1 MSWQT
6 FIQSQ
11 LEQRQQASA
20 WRKRICIDSGNGRAL
35 SINGKNYLNF
45 SGNDYLGLS
54 HHPKVIKAWQQG
66 ASVYGTGSGGSGHV
80 TGFTQAH
87 AQLENSLAQWLGY
100 PRALLFISGFAANQ
114 AVIGA
119 LMVQGDRI
127 LADKLSHA
135 SILEA
140 SMLSSA
146 NLRRFSHNSPSSL
159 EKLLTYPTEGK
170 TLVIT
175 EGVFSMDGDSAPL
188 KQLQQLTSQQFS
200 SQQHAWLMVDDAHGI
215 GVRGQEGRGSCDV
228 YGIKPE
234 LLVVTFGK
242 AFGLSGAAVL
252 CDDQTADYFI
262 QAARHLIY
270 STSMPPA
277 QAVALSEA
285 LNQIRQ
291 ADPARERLQQNIRY
305 FRQHF
310 QQKAMKLAAS
320 DTAIQPLIVGDNN
333 HSLQLS
339 EYLRENGLWVQAI
352 RPPTVPPGSARLRI
366 TLSAAHHQQDIDPL
380 LEALNDFAIK

>member
-1 MSWQT
+1 MSWQA

-11 LEQRQQASA
+11 LSLRKRDFA
-20 WRKRICIDSGNGRAL
+20 WRKRTCIDFSTGRELHVSGE
-35 SINGKNYLNF
+35 KYLNF

-54 HHPKVIKAWQQG
+54 HHPKVVEAWQQG
-66 ASVYGTGSGGSGHV
+66 AALYGVGSGGSGHV

-87 AQLENSLAQWLGY
+87 YDLENNLSEWLDY

-114 AVIGA
+114 AVITA
-119 LMVQGDRI
+119 LMGQGDRI

-146 NLRRFSHNSPSSL
+146 NLRRFTHNSSLALQKLFTNPS
-159 EKLLTYPTEGK
+159 EGK
-170 TLVIT
+170 TLVVT

-188 KQLQQLTSQQFS
+188 DDLHKLAQEN
-200 SQQHAWLMVDDAHGI
+200 HAWLMVDDAHGI
-215 GVRGQEGRGSCDV
+215 GVKGREGRGSCDV
-228 YGIKPE
+228 YGVKPE
-234 LLVVTFGK
+234 LLIVTFGK

-252 CDDQTADYFI
+252 CDEQTADYFI

-277 QAVALSEA
+277 QAVALSAA
-285 LNQIRQ
+285 LKQVRQ
-291 ADPARERLQQNIRY
+291 ADAARAQLNQNIAY
-305 FRQHF
+305 FRKNIQLNE
-310 QQKAMKLAAS
+310 MRLAPS
-320 DTAIQPLIVGDNN
+320 ETAIQPLIVGDNDK
-333 HSLQLS
+333 SLQLAAF
-339 EYLRENGLWVQAI
+339 LRQNRLWGQAI

-366 TLSAAHHQQDIDPL
+366 TLSAAHDQQDIDRL
-380 LEALNDFAIK
+380 LEVIHGFATK